1 MSDATDRP
9 AAGLRERK
17 KARTRR
23 LIQEHGLRLFREQG
37 YDATTVQQIIDA
49 ADVSESTFFRYFPT
63 KADVVLLD
71 DFDPLIVSSF
81 LAQPAELGPIPA
93 LRASF
98 RAAFGAMSDDE
109 TATMKERTE
118 LVVTV
123 PELRAAMLDQLAS
136 AMRVLA
142 ELIAERAGRTASDMA
157 VRTLTGA
164 VVGVAVAVEFAL
176 LDDPTADLASLLD
189 EAMGHLE
196 AGLQL

>member
-71 DFDPLIVSSF
+71 GFDPIAVSAF
-81 LAQPAELGPIPA
+81 LAQPAELSTIQA

-98 RAAFGAMSDDE
+98 RTVFGEMSDED
-109 TATMKERTE
+109 TATLKERTQ
-118 LVVTV
+118 LAVSV
-123 PELRAAMLDQLAS
+123 PKLRAAMLDQLAS
-136 AMRVLA
+136 AMRALA
-142 ELIAERAGRTASDMA
+142 EAIAERSGRTSSDLT

-164 VVGVAVAVEFAL
+164 VVGVAVAVEFIL
-176 LDDPTADLASLLD
+176 LDDPAADLAMLLD
-189 EAMGHLE
+189 EAMGQLE